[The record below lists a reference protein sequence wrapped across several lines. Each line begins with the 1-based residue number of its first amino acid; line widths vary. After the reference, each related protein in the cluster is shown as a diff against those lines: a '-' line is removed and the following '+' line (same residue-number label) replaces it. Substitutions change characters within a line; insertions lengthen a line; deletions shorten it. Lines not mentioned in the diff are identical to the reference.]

1 MKQNYTFL
9 KCQLVLLLTASVTQ
23 AQTQINQSFSP
34 PWSIALNGWANV
46 NNSTPIGTSTWG
58 QGNSVI
64 FPAASGAANAYLGI
78 LYLTASQTASANIS
92 NFLITPTVS
101 LSNGQIFQFATR
113 TGVGSLYPD
122 RLQLRMSTQGSSTLV
137 GTGANSVG
145 DFTNLL
151 LDINPL
157 YSASNSSV
165 VSNGTVN
172 GYPDTWTVYTTTLTG
187 ITGTVTGRFAF
198 RYYVT
203 NAGLNATNGNYIGI
217 DDVFYSAPCTQ
228 PTVSVVQS
236 SSITCINSPVT
247 FSATGCSTYT
257 WTSPSASTTINPFV
271 FAAGNTTG
279 NVTFTVSGK
288 DISGCISNPL
298 LITQQISDC
307 TSISSLLNAENQT
320 VFPNPFNNAINLE
333 NFEGTAQLYNSQ
345 GTLLTTVS
353 VTNSSI
359 IETGTLSGGI
369 YSIKLTDA
377 KNGKV
382 TTIKLLKLGY

>member
-1 MKQNYTFL
+1 MKHTYTFF
-9 KCQLVLLLTASVTQ
+9 KCQLALLLIASVTQ

-34 PWSIALNGWANV
+34 PWSTALNGWANV
-46 NNSTPIGTSTWG
+46 NNSTPIGTTTWG

-78 LYLTASQTASANIS
+78 LYLTASQTASATIS

-101 LSNGQIFQFATR
+101 LSNGQVFRFATR
-113 TGVGSLYPD
+113 TGVGSQYPD
-122 RLQLRMSTQGSSTLV
+122 GLQVRMSTQGTSTFV
-137 GTGANSVG
+137 GSGANSVG

-151 LDINPL
+151 LDINPIFSL
-157 YSASNSSV
+157 SNSSV

-172 GYPDTWTVYTTTLTG
+172 GYPDAWTVYTTTLTG

-198 RYYVT
+198 RYFVT

-228 PTVSVVQS
+228 PTVSVVQN

-257 WTSPSASTTINPFV
+257 WSSPSASTTVNPFV

-288 DISGCISNPL
+288 DLSGCLSNSVS
-298 LITQQISDC
+298 ITQQISAC
-307 TSISSLLNAENQT
+307 TSISESLDAEKRT
-320 VFPNPFNNAINLE
+320 VFPNPFNNEINLE
-333 NFEGTAQLYNSQ
+333 HFEGTAELYNSQ
-345 GTLLTTVS
+345 GKLLSTLT

-359 IETGTLSGGI
+359 IETATLPSGI
-369 YSIKLTDA
+369 YSIKLSDVRSS
-377 KNGKV
+377 KV
-382 TTIKLLKLGY
+382 TTIKLLKLAN